1 MSPKQLKD
9 PKAIKAAF
17 GKLLNDFSDEE
28 NLDIEALAIGHS
40 YLSEAQRVMDDRGM
54 LRKDLAEMMGM
65 SPSFLTQLYR
75 GDRPVNDK
83 HKALLQRVLNIRFE
97 VMAVDL
103 SDRMPLGDY
112 SYPELVED
120 DYMMVWHRM
129 NKGFKPAKDKPA
141 FNVVYDESIA
151 A

>member
-1 MSPKQLKD
+1 MSPKAKQD

-17 GKLLNDFSDEE
+17 GKLLNDFSDAEKLE
-28 NLDIEALAIGHS
+28 MEALAIGHS

-54 LRKDLAEMMGM
+54 LRKELAELMGM

-83 HKALLQRVLNIRFE
+83 HKALLQRALGIRFE

-103 SDRMPLGDY
+103 ADRMPIENFV
-112 SYPELVED
+112 YPELVEE

-129 NKGFKPAKDKPA
+129 DRGFKPAKDKPA
-141 FNVVYDESIA
+141 INVVYDESIA

>member
-1 MSPKQLKD
+1 MSPKTLKD

-17 GKLLNDFSDEE
+17 GKLLNDFSDTEKLE
-28 NLDIEALAIGHS
+28 MEAMAIGHA

-54 LRKDLAEMMGM
+54 NRKDLAERMDV
-65 SPSFLTQLYR
+65 SPSFLTQLFR
-75 GDRPVNDK
+75 GDRPVSDK
-83 HKALLQRVLNIRFE
+83 HKALLQRVLDIRYQ
-97 VMAVDL
+97 VMAVNVDGL
-103 SDRMPLGDY
+103 TSFGEL

-129 NKGFKPAKDKPA
+129 DKGFKPSKDKPSV
-141 FNVVYDESIA
+141 NVIYDESIA